1 MTTLTTRQRDLLQIL
16 LQANLPLGAAELAT
30 EMQLTPRQITY
41 DLKGVRHWLSQHDVS
56 LKITPGIGVELECPP
71 ARQQALAA
79 ELNDAPD
86 LQLVLTVGQRQ
97 QLIALI
103 LLVSEEPMILYQ
115 LQQLLQ
121 MSRTTI
127 LKDMDALEAWLDER
141 QVTLERRPNYG
152 FWMDCSEQE
161 RRQTVAALL
170 WGETPFGP
178 ALTTMNHKKGL
189 AFSLGTD
196 ARLLEAVQQAAEIIQ
211 RWDMRRAASQ
221 VAYAEAQL
229 GGRFTDDAV
238 LHLALTLAIQAQRVQ
253 DGHGTAVSPQRLQ
266 WLQTLSVWQI
276 AAHIAKRLGWHS
288 RSNWPTDE
296 IAYVAMHILAT
307 PRNERWPGDL
317 DLDET
322 FSALIE
328 RLVQHIVQAYNL
340 PNLTQDKTL
349 RDGLVIHIIP
359 ACFRLRFNL
368 WLPALSPATTLSEKY
383 AFEYELARQLAG
395 IVNEH
400 AQVTLPDDEINNIAL
415 LLRAA
420 YIRERPNRLQRVI
433 VVCPSG
439 MATAQLLVAR
449 LKARFP
455 RLGTLEVLSLRELDR
470 KHTDTA
476 ELIITTAPLP
486 DTVSRKIKV
495 IQVHPL
501 LLPEDIETITQWLA

>member
-1 MTTLTTRQRDLLQIL
+1 MTALTTRQRDLLQL
-16 LQANLPLGAAELAT
+16 LLRANLPLGAAELAT
-30 EMQLTPRQITY
+30 EMQLTPRQVTY
-41 DLKGVRHWLSQHDVS
+41 DLKGVRRWLNQHGVA
-56 LKITPGIGVELECPP
+56 LKITPGIGVELECSPD
-71 ARQQALAA
+71 RQHALAA
-79 ELNDAPD
+79 ELSAASD
-86 LQLVLTVGQRQ
+86 LQLVLTASQRQ

-121 MSRTTI
+121 MSRTTM
-127 LKDMDALEAWLDER
+127 LKDLDELEAWLTER
-141 QVTLERRPNYG
+141 KITLERRPNYG
-152 FWMDCSEQE
+152 FWVACSEQE
-161 RRQTVAALL
+161 RRQAVAALL

-178 ALTTMNHKKGL
+178 SLTTMNHRKGL
-189 AFSLGTD
+189 VFPLAAD
-196 ARLLEAVQQAAEIIQ
+196 AHLLDAVKEASEIIQ

-238 LHLALTLAIQAQRVQ
+238 LHLALVLAIQAQRVQ
-253 DGHGTAVSPQRLQ
+253 DGHVTAVSPTRLQ
-266 WLQTLSVWQI
+266 WLQTLPTWQI
-276 AAHIAKRLGWHS
+276 AIHIAKRLGW
-288 RSNWPTDE
+288 RNADTWPVAE
-296 IAYVAMHILAT
+296 IGYVAMHILAT

-317 DLDET
+317 DLDEA

-328 RLVQHIVQAYNL
+328 RLVQHVVQAYNL
-340 PNLTQDKTL
+340 PSLAQDKTL
-349 RDGLVIHIIP
+349 RDGLVIHIVP
-359 ACFRLRFNL
+359 ACFRQRFNL

-383 AFEYELARQLAG
+383 VFEYELARQLAG

-400 AQVTLPDDEINNIAL
+400 AQVTLPGDEINNIAL

-420 YIRERPNRLQRVI
+420 YIRERPHRLQRVI

-455 RLGTLEVLSLRELDR
+455 RLGALEVLSLRELDR
-470 KHTDTA
+470 KHLGSA

-486 DTVSRKIKV
+486 DAVNQKIKV